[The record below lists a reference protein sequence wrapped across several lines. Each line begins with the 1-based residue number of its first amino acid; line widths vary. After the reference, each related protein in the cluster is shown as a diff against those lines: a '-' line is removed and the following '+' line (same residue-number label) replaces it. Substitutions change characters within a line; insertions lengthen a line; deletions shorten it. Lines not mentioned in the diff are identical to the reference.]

1 MVLEKRYNMTK
12 GELELIVKELQNLD
26 NLPNSTLV
34 KFMDLLSEDFEATK
48 KNIIAG
54 TIYLDKV
61 EMIYNN
67 ILKVFN
73 ERGNG

>member
-1 MVLEKRYNMTK
+1 MLEKRYDMTK

-34 KFMDLLSEDFEATK
+34 KFMDLLSEDFEVTK

>member
-1 MVLEKRYNMTK
+1 MLEKRYNMTK

>member
-1 MVLEKRYNMTK
+1 MLEKRYDMTK

-34 KFMDLLSEDFEATK
+34 KFMDLLSEDFEVTK

-61 EMIYNN
+61 EMMYNN